1 MNGRSVSARVLLAAS
16 SLVLVAGAAPSSS
29 AASAGGSMFGPAPA
43 LPTPARADA
52 GLPVITGPLSLQDAL
67 KLALQ
72 YSVPLRRAREDQE
85 IARGRRKEAWS
96 EALPKASLTG
106 QYDRLDQ
113 EFTVDFDGPGG
124 EPPVNFTYLDNYGVG
139 LTVEQP
145 LFRAGRAV
153 AAIRAAQ
160 YYDLFTDETLRLAV
174 QQTLFDATRAYY
186 YAMLTR
192 EQVRVL
198 EASLQLAEAQFRDV
212 ETKRKFGVASEF
224 NVLRADVE
232 VSNAK
237 AQLIRARNDQ
247 DFAWSDLFRVLGVS
261 QGSSVEL
268 TQTLERDSVVPLF
281 GESRDLAFENRP
293 EIAAAGLTVKLQEQ
307 RLKSLRSEYWPAFD
321 AFYALRYAK
330 PDPVNTFVYDW
341 GSTWSAGIVMRWNL
355 FDGMRREGI
364 LIQEKA
370 RQRQYELDW
379 LDTVERTTQEVRQAT
394 DAIENALEALR
405 AQDKTLSQA
414 QEGLRLAEVGFREG
428 TLDQVAVLDART
440 ALTSAQL
447 LYFRSLY
454 DFHVAKLYL
463 ARVTGTLGP
472 KAGEPVE
479 FPPPPPTP
487 LAAPAP
493 AATTER

>member
-1 MNGRSVSARVLLAAS
+1 MNARHAAGRVLLAVVPLLALLDAAS
-16 SLVLVAGAAPSSS
+16 PTAAGAG
-29 AASAGGSMFGPAPA
+29 AGSLFAPAPA
-43 LPTPARADA
+43 LPSGARAEA
-52 GLPVITGPLSLQDAL
+52 ALPVVTGPLSLEDAL

-72 YSVPLRRAREDQE
+72 YGVPLRRAREDQE
-85 IARGRRKEAWS
+85 IARGRRKEALS
-96 EALPKASLTG
+96 EVLPRVSVAG
-106 QYDRLDQ
+106 EYDRLDR

-124 EPPVNFTYLDNYGVG
+124 EAPVNFTYLDNYSLG
-139 LTVEQP
+139 LLVEQP
-145 LFRAGRAV
+145 LFRAGRGV

-160 YYDLFTDETLRLAV
+160 YYDMFTDETLRGAV
-174 QQTLFDATRAYY
+174 QQTLFDATQAYY
-186 YAMLTR
+186 YAMLAR

-198 EASLQLAEAQFRDV
+198 EASLQLAEAQFKDT
-212 ETKRKFGVASEF
+212 ETKKKYGVASEF

-237 AQLIRARNDQ
+237 AQLIRARNDL

-261 QGSSVEL
+261 QNSAVEL
-268 TQTLERDSVVPLF
+268 TQKLERDSTIPVF
-281 GESRDLAFENRP
+281 EESRATAFDNRP
-293 EIAAAGLTVKLQEQ
+293 EISAAALVVKLQEQ
-307 RLKSLRSEYWPAFD
+307 KLKVLRSEYWPTFD
-321 AFYALRYAK
+321 AFYSFRYAK
-330 PDPVNTFVYDW
+330 PDPVDTFVYDW
-341 GSTWSAGIVMRWNL
+341 GSTWSAGILMRWNV
-355 FDGMRREGI
+355 FDGMRREGV

-379 LDTVERTTQEVRQAT
+379 LDTVERTSQEVRKST

-454 DFHVAKLYL
+454 DYYVAKLYL

-472 KAGEPVE
+472 KAGEPVTL
-479 FPPPPPTP
+479 PPPPPP
-487 LAAPAP
+487 PAFSGE
-493 AATTER
+493 TER

>member
-1 MNGRSVSARVLLAAS
+1 MNRCFRAGRVLLAAVP
-16 SLVLVAGAAPSSS
+16 LALFPAAAP
-29 AASAGGSMFGPAPA
+29 PAPA
-43 LPTPARADA
+43 ATGFSSSYGPAQPLPAPAAA
-52 GLPVITGPLSLQDAL
+52 AAALPVVTGPLSLQDAL

-85 IARGRRKEAWS
+85 IARGRQKEAWS
-96 EALPKASLTG
+96 EALPKVSVAG

-124 EPPVNFTYLDNYGVG
+124 ESPVNFTYLNNYSVG
-139 LTVEQP
+139 LLVEQP

-174 QQTLFDATRAYY
+174 QQTLFEATQAYY
-186 YAMLTR
+186 YALLTR

-198 EASLQLAEAQFRDV
+198 DASLQLAEAQFKDV
-212 ETKRKFGVASEF
+212 ETKKKFGVASEF

-261 QGSSVEL
+261 QNSRVEL
-268 TQTLERDSVVPLF
+268 TEELERDSAVPGF
-281 GESRDLAFENRP
+281 KESRDSAFANQP
-293 EIAAAGLTVKLQEQ
+293 EIAAAALTVKLQEQ
-307 RLKSLRSEYWPAFD
+307 KLKALRSDYWPTFD
-321 AFYALRYAK
+321 AFYSLRYAK

-341 GSTWSAGIVMRWNL
+341 GSTWSAGIVMRWNV

-364 LIQEKA
+364 LVQEKA

-379 LDTVERTTQEVRQAT
+379 LDTVERTTQEVRKST

-405 AQDKTLSQA
+405 AQDKTLAQA
-414 QEGLRLAEVGFREG
+414 EEGLRLAEVGFREG

-454 DFHVAKLYL
+454 DYHLATLYL

-479 FPPPPPTP
+479 LPAPPPTP
-487 LAAPAP
+487 LSAPAP
-493 AATTER
+493 AGAPGR

>member
-1 MNGRSVSARVLLAAS
+1 MNGRSSAGRVLLAAVP
-16 SLVLVAGAAPSSS
+16 LIVLLSPAWPIA
-29 AASAGGSMFGPAPA
+29 AASGAGSIFAPA
-43 LPTPARADA
+43 RSLPPAGQADA
-52 GLPVITGPLSLQDAL
+52 ALPVVTGALSLEDAL

-85 IARGRRKEAWS
+85 IARGRQKEAWS
-96 EALPKASLTG
+96 EALPKVSVAG

-124 EPPVNFTYLDNYGVG
+124 EGPVNFTYLDNYSVG
-139 LTVEQP
+139 LLVEQP

-160 YYDLFTDETLRLAV
+160 YYDMFTDETLRLAV
-174 QQTLFDATRAYY
+174 QETLFAATQSYY
-186 YAMLTR
+186 YAMLAR

-198 EASLQLAEAQFRDV
+198 EASLQLAEAQFKDT
-212 ETKRKFGVASEF
+212 ETKKKFGVASEF
-224 NVLRADVE
+224 NVLRAEVE

-237 AQLIRARNDQ
+237 AQLIRAKNDL

-261 QGSSVEL
+261 QNSSVEL
-268 TQTLERDSVVPLF
+268 TQKLERDSAIPEF
-281 GESRDLAFENRP
+281 EASRETAFENRP
-293 EIAAAGLTVKLQEQ
+293 EISAAALSVKLQEQ
-307 RLKSLRSEYWPAFD
+307 KLKALRSDYWPTFD
-321 AFYALRYAK
+321 AFYSLRYAK

-341 GSTWSAGIVMRWNL
+341 GSTWSAGILMRWNV

-364 LIQEKA
+364 LVQEKA

-379 LDTVERTTQEVRQAT
+379 LDTVERTTQEVRKAT

-405 AQDKTLSQA
+405 AQDKTMAQA

-454 DFHVAKLYL
+454 DYYVAKLAL

-472 KAGEPVE
+472 KAGEPVQL
-479 FPPPPPTP
+479 PTPPPTP
-487 LAAPAP
+487 LAPTAPAG
-493 AATTER
+493 TIER